1 MDILTDIFN
10 TLDLKGALYFR
21 TEFCPPW
28 SVKVPELES
37 AARFHLVVQ
46 GRCCVTLPSSDC
58 VDLGPGDLI
67 LIPAGRSHI
76 IADQPTTQAPEL
88 ETLLQDLNYDGNGVL
103 IAGEGSEQATT
114 KMVCGHLSF
123 RRGAAHPILQA
134 LPEYIYTTAGD
145 RAREP
150 LLDEVLRL
158 ISRRIFIED
167 LGSEAA
173 ITRMSEIVFIELVR
187 AGISKDEKLLAM
199 LHALRDKFV
208 GKALELIHQHPAQ
221 AWSVEALARE
231 VGMSRSRFAERFS
244 QLLQVSPMAY
254 LAEWR
259 LQKSLTLLED
269 WRASIQ
275 QVSNQV
281 GYQSAAAFTRAFSRR
296 FGESPSQYQRAS

>member
-1 MDILTDIFN
+1 MDILTDIFD

-21 TEFCPPW
+21 TEFCSPW
-28 SVKVPELES
+28 AVEVPDLAH
-37 AARFHLVVQ
+37 AARFHMVVQ
-46 GRCCVTLPSSDC
+46 GQCHVTLASSAC
-58 VDLGPGDLI
+58 VSLGPGDLI
-67 LIPAGRSHI
+67 LIPGGHSHI
-76 IADQPTTQAPEL
+76 LADQPTHQAPRL
-88 ETLLQDLNYDGNGVL
+88 ETLLQELNYDGNGVL
-103 IAGEGSEQATT
+103 VVGRDSEQATT

-134 LPEYIYTTAGD
+134 LPEYMYTTAGD

-150 LLDEVLRL
+150 LLDEMLRL

-199 LHALRDKFV
+199 LHALRDKFI
-208 GKALELIHQHPAQ
+208 GKALELIHRDPAQ
-221 AWSVEALARE
+221 AWSVGSLAQE

-244 QLLQVSPMAY
+244 QLLRVSPMAY
-254 LAEWR
+254 LCEWR
-259 LQKSLTLLED
+259 LQKSLTLLTD
-269 WRASIQ
+269 WRTSVQ
-275 QVSNQV
+275 QVSSQV

-296 FGESPSQYQRAS
+296 FGESPSQYQKAS